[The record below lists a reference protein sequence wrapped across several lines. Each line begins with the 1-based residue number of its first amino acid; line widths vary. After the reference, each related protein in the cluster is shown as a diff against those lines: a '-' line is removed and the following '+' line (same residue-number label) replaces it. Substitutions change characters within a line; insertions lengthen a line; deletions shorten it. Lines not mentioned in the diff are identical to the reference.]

1 MQAVKA
7 ISGGVIA
14 LKGQLIK
21 GSGYLVSTK
30 GKMLSSTGDA
40 ITSLGRNI
48 AKNAARPPEPPYHG
62 HPYDHPPGSGKLSIT
77 SLRIILPRC
86 VCCLQNFTRRG
97 GDFNFILINF
107 KKSHISFTVLNLPP
121 KERFL

>member
-21 GSGYLVSTK
+21 GSGYLVSKK
-30 GKMLSSTGDA
+30 GKIISSTGDA

-48 AKNAARPPEPPYHG
+48 AKSAVHHPEPAHHG
-62 HPYDHPPGSGKLSIT
+62 YTYDHPAESGKLST
-77 SLRIILPRC
+77 S
-86 VCCLQNFTRRG
+86 FTEI
-97 GDFNFILINF
+97 FINF
-107 KKSHISFTVLNLPP
+107 
-121 KERFL
+121 